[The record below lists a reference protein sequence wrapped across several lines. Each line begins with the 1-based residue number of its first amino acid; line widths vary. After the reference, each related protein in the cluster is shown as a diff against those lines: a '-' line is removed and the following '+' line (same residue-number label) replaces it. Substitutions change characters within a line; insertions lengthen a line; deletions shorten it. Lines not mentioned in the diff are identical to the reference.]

1 MNEKKALATIEEFL
15 SMAHASTQEGQIA
28 IRDAANAF
36 QYLKNWC
43 LISSEMGQ
51 NSMNDGNLH
60 N

>member
-1 MNEKKALATIEEFL
+1 MNEKKALETLEAFL
-15 SMAHASTQEGQIA
+15 SMASAETPEGQIA
-28 IRDAANAF
+28 IRDAANSL

-51 NSMNDGNLH
+51 KSTIDGNLH